1 MKEPVRGR
9 PRRGPED
16 EPARPRSF
24 ARLVQRNRQAFA
36 ALGLALLI
44 ALAALYGLPQSQTQS
59 LLARGKADYERRCAA
74 CHGVDGAG
82 SGRDGPSLLAAR
94 YTPAM
99 YPDVKL
105 RRALE
110 DGIATLPGHPISAD
124 ATALAVHIRALQAP
138 QRQ

>member
-1 MKEPVRGR
+1 M
-9 PRRGPED
+9 
-16 EPARPRSF
+16 

-44 ALAALYGLPQSQTQS
+44 ALAALYGLPRSQTQS
-59 LLARGKADYERRCAA
+59 LLARGQADYERRCAD
-74 CHGVDGAG
+74 CHGSDG
-82 SGRDGPSLLAAR
+82 SGRDGPSLLQAR

-110 DGIATLPGHPISAD
+110 DGIATLPGHPISPD